1 MMIDYLIFL
10 VVLKRFQTML
20 NVNVIEEKAFGINYE
35 SNSNLICLDSKI
47 NNYYDTR
54 NLESNSIDGGCG
66 L

>member
-1 MMIDYLIFL
+1 MF
-10 VVLKRFQTML
+10 

-54 NLESNSIDGGCG
+54 NLELNSINGECG